1 MPRSSRSASSPVA
14 HAGHRSVHLLLLATV
29 SPAPFQTLL
38 SLLSLS
44 LFLACAST
52 RYLSIFRGERKK
64 TRPLLHLPR
73 CYVFPSRRRNGGR
86 NNRPV
91 DRETNFAKGSKA
103 RDTKAERSFRISN
116 GTRIAVREHLARQV
130 PSRVHTRARLD
141 TEEAGVRPIGYR
153 VR

>member
-44 LFLACAST
+44 VSRVRFNPISLDISRREEESSSLS
-52 RYLSIFRGERKK
+52 RYS
-64 TRPLLHLPR
+64 
-73 CYVFPSRRRNGGR
+73 VFPSRRRNGGR

>member
-64 TRPLLHLPR
+64 ARPSLATPSSHLEEETEEEIIVRLIAKRTLPR
-73 CYVFPSRRRNGGR
+73 VPS
-86 NNRPV
+86 
-91 DRETNFAKGSKA
+91 FKA